1 MEGELVLNIE
11 EYATLNDPELIKKEF
26 VDWLNSTLPD
36 GAVVINTG
44 SISINIKRNGIE
56 REFN

>member
-1 MEGELVLNIE
+1 LEEELVLNIE
-11 EYATLNDPELIKKEF
+11 EYATLNDPELIKKEC

-36 GAVVINTG
+36 GAMVINTG